1 LAIRPCFVV
10 HEFSLSFHFQ
20 SIPIGW
26 GMTELSPIGTMS
38 GAKKIVYGSCGVLI
52 PNTEAKI
59 VDLKTGEALGPGM
72 IGELCIRGP
81 QVLLI

>member
-1 LAIRPCFVV
+1 
-10 HEFSLSFHFQ
+10 
-20 SIPIGW
+20 
-26 GMTELSPIGTMS
+26 MS
-38 GAKKIVYGSCGVLI
+38 GSKKIVYGSCGVLI

>member
-1 LAIRPCFVV
+1 
-10 HEFSLSFHFQ
+10 
-20 SIPIGW
+20 
-26 GMTELSPIGTMS
+26 MTELSPIGTMS
-38 GAKKIVYGSCGVLI
+38 GSKKIVYGSCGVLI

-81 QVLLI
+81 QVTLYSKPNMFFIVKNSSLNMFLLLKLLCK